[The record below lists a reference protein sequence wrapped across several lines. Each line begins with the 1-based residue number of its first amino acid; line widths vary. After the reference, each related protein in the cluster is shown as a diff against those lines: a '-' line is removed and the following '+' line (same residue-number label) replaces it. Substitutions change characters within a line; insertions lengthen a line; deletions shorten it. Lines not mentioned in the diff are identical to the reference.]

1 MVQYQ
6 RRTNLKEM
14 EIGQQVKVRGIK
26 ERIPAQIVNQLKQN
40 RVGKI
45 VGYKMVD
52 ASGVGYIVE
61 FSNNMSAWFFEDEL
75 EPAS

>member
-1 MVQYQ
+1 
-6 RRTNLKEM
+6 M
-14 EIGQQVKVRGIK
+14 EIGQQVKVRGIN

-52 ASGVGYIVE
+52 GSGVGYVVE
-61 FSNNMSAWFFEDEL
+61 FGNNMSTWFFEDEL
-75 EPAS
+75 EAA

>member
-1 MVQYQ
+1 
-6 RRTNLKEM
+6 M
-14 EIGQQVKVRGIK
+14 EIDQQVKVRGIK

-52 ASGVGYIVE
+52 GSGVGYIVE
-61 FSNNMSAWFFEDEL
+61 FPNNISTWFFEDEL
-75 EPAS
+75 EPTS

>member
-1 MVQYQ
+1 
-6 RRTNLKEM
+6 M
-14 EIGQQVKVRGIK
+14 EIGQQVKVRGIT

-52 ASGVGYIVE
+52 GSGVGYIVE
-61 FSNNMSAWFFEDEL
+61 FSNNLSTWFFEEEL

>member
-1 MVQYQ
+1 
-6 RRTNLKEM
+6 M

-26 ERIPAQIVNQLKQN
+26 ERIPANIVNQLKQN

-45 VGYKMVD
+45 VGYKMLD
-52 ASGVGYIVE
+52 GSSVGYIVE
-61 FSNNMSAWFFEDEL
+61 FPNNISTWFFEDEL

>member
-1 MVQYQ
+1 
-6 RRTNLKEM
+6 M

-26 ERIPAQIVNQLKQN
+26 ERIPAKIVNQLKQN

-52 ASGVGYIVE
+52 GSAVGYIVE
-61 FSNNMSAWFFEDEL
+61 FPNISTWFFEDEL

>member
-61 FSNNMSAWFFEDEL
+61 FPNNISTWFFEDEL
-75 EPAS
+75 EPTS

>member
-1 MVQYQ
+1 
-6 RRTNLKEM
+6 M
-14 EIGQQVKVRGIK
+14 EIGQQVKVRGIN

-40 RVGKI
+40 RVGEI

-52 ASGVGYIVE
+52 GSGVGYIVE
-61 FSNNMSAWFFEDEL
+61 FANNMSTWFFEDEL

>member
-1 MVQYQ
+1 
-6 RRTNLKEM
+6 M
-14 EIGQQVKVRGIK
+14 EIGQQVKVRGIN

-52 ASGVGYIVE
+52 GSGVGYIVE
-61 FSNNMSAWFFEDEL
+61 FANKMSTWFFEDEL
-75 EPAS
+75 EAA

>member
-1 MVQYQ
+1 
-6 RRTNLKEM
+6 M
-14 EIGQQVKVRGIK
+14 EIGQQVKVRGIN
-26 ERIPAQIVNQLKQN
+26 ERIPAKIVNQLKQN

-61 FSNNMSAWFFEDEL
+61 FANNMSTWFFEDEL